1 MMWHASIDSQLYLVK
16 GVELFA
22 EHLPAHILYR
32 LLPEVRQ
39 IIVGF

>member
-1 MMWHASIDSQLYLVK
+1 MMWHASTDCQLYLVK